1 MTDSLPLSLLLNV
14 SMLLLAATLL
24 TEFKPLRVVFRPYDN
39 RLRDRLL
46 LAVVFGLLAILSTL
60 CGLEA
65 YGAIINTRVIS
76 VTAAGLLGGP
86 IAGIGAGLIG
96 GIHRYLHNPD
106 NFSALGCCVGTIN
119 FGIIGSL
126 GYRYCRNLTGSRIF
140 LVLITVVGELCQV
153 VWLFIL
159 ARPISSV
166 IYLESHI
173 LLPKIIINSMGMVLF
188 FGVLSR
194 MKQERVNE
202 LVESQTQALYI
213 ASQCLPYLR
222 GGLRSGP
229 DLQSVADMICSCTT
243 GYRVLLSD
251 RDRLLASS
259 GCSMDGNA
267 LPDYMAVCMEESRVA
282 VHQCP
287 SSSHFL
293 SALTQND
300 VITAPIKSG
309 EQVIGSMALILDKAE
324 LHLAKADIRFAE
336 TLAQFFSTILELNN
350 LDREIALRHQAEFRA
365 FQAQINPHFFF
376 NTLNAVSALCRTAP
390 DEARSLL
397 LVLADYYR
405 HTLSINE
412 EFVPLEVELH
422 NLDNYLTIVKARF
435 ADAIHFAAEIPED
448 TESCRLPPLIIQPL
462 VENAVRH
469 GGTAVDN
476 RQVALRIV
484 QEDARLSVSVSDRGR
499 GFPQEVL
506 DDLNDPSNR
515 RYSGLFNVSKRLV
528 SIYGTESRLQVS
540 STPQGSTVWFSIP
553 VLPPAPLERRTIS

>member
-24 TEFKPLRVVFRPYDN
+24 TEFKPLRVVFRSYDN

-46 LAVVFGLLAILSTL
+46 LAFVFGLLAILSTL

-86 IAGIGAGLIG
+86 VAGIGAGLIG

-106 NFSALGCCVGTIN
+106 NFSALGCCIGTIN
-119 FGIIGSL
+119 FGVIGSL
-126 GYRYCRNLTGSRIF
+126 GHRYCRNLIGSRVF

-159 ARPISSV
+159 SRPISSV

-173 LLPKIIINSMGMVLF
+173 LLPKMIINSMGMILF

-194 MKQERVNE
+194 MKQERMNE
-202 LVESQTQALYI
+202 LTESQTQALYI
-213 ASQCLPYLR
+213 ASRCLPYLR

-229 DLQSVADMICSCTT
+229 DLQSVADTIQNCTA
-243 GYRVLLSD
+243 GYRVLLSGQ
-251 RDRLLASS
+251 DRLLAVS
-259 GCSMDGNA
+259 GCSVNSDA
-267 LPDYMAVCMEESRVA
+267 LPDYMAACMEENRVA
-282 VHQCP
+282 VHHRP
-287 SSSHFL
+287 TSSRFP
-293 SALTQND
+293 SALTQD
-300 VITAPIKSG
+300 DLITAPIRSG
-309 EQVIGSMALILDKAE
+309 DQVIGSMALILDKTE

-376 NTLNAVSALCRTAP
+376 NTLNTISALCRTEP
-390 DEARSLL
+390 DKARSLL
-397 LVLADYYR
+397 LILADYYR
-405 HTLSINE
+405 QTLSINE
-412 EFVPLEVELH
+412 EFVSLGMELH
-422 NLDNYLTIVKARF
+422 NLDNYLAIAQARF
-435 ADAIHFAAEIPED
+435 VDAIHFAAEIPAD
-448 TESCRLPPLIIQPL
+448 TESCRIPPLIIQPL

-476 RQVALRIV
+476 RQVILRIV
-484 QEDARLSVSVSDRGR
+484 QDSGRLSVFVSDHGR
-499 GFPQEVL
+499 GFPQDVL
-506 DDLNDPSNR
+506 NALNDPANR
-515 RYSGLFNVSKRLV
+515 RYSGMFNVSKRLV
-528 SIYGTESRLQVS
+528 SIYGAESRLQVA
-540 STPQGSTVWFSIP
+540 STPQGSTVSFSIP
-553 VLPPAPLERRTIS
+553 ILPPAPLERSAAS